1 MHCSF
6 FSLFLQRE
14 RRSKGTSESPYF
26 VQIGHAIVRSGQHE
40 GPNGLVFFFVDII
53 DQNMIDCQKILEIA
67 DRELAGTDLF
77 TVSCKCSPMNEVELL
92 IDSDT
97 HVTIERCAELS
108 RKIEAEFDREVE
120 DFSLTVASAGIGTEL
135 KNIRQYRKL
144 IGQSV
149 EVLLLSGVKV
159 LAKLDAVTEE
169 GITISYEEKQAVEG
183 KKRKVLVNVERT
195 FNFDEIKY
203 TKEYLD
209 FK

>member
-1 MHCSF
+1 
-6 FSLFLQRE
+6 
-14 RRSKGTSESPYF
+14 
-26 VQIGHAIVRSGQHE
+26 
-40 GPNGLVFFFVDII
+40 
-53 DQNMIDCQKILEIA
+53 MIDCEKIIEIA

-97 HVTIERCAELS
+97 HVTIERCVELS

-120 DFSLTVASAGIGTEL
+120 DFSLTVASAGIGSEL

-144 IGQSV
+144 IGSSV
-149 EVLLLSGVKV
+149 EVLLLSGIKV
-159 LAKLDAVTEE
+159 LAKLDAVSDE

-183 KKRKVLVNVERT
+183 KKRKVTVEVT
-195 FNFDEIKY
+195 KTYAWEEIKY
-203 TKEYLD
+203 VKEYLD

>member
-1 MHCSF
+1 
-6 FSLFLQRE
+6 
-14 RRSKGTSESPYF
+14 
-26 VQIGHAIVRSGQHE
+26 
-40 GPNGLVFFFVDII
+40 
-53 DQNMIDCQKILEIA
+53 MIDCDKILKIA
-67 DRELAGTDLF
+67 ERELSGTDMF

-97 HVTIERCAELS
+97 HVTIERCVELS
-108 RKIEAEFDREVE
+108 RKIEAEFNRDEE

-135 KNIRQYRKL
+135 QNIRQYRKL

-149 EVLLLSGVKV
+149 EVLLLSGIKV

-169 GITISYEEKQAVEG
+169 GITISYEEKQTVEG

-195 FNFDEIKY
+195 YKFDEIKY